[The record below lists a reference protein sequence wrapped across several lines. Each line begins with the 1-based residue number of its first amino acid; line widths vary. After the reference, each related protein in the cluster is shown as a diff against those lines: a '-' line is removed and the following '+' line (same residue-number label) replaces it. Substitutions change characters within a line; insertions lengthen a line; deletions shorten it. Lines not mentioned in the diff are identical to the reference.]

1 MKKIILISFIMNAI
15 MNAAGTWMWNNR
27 THGELKWT
35 TIETEHFNIHY
46 HQNLDK
52 IALQGASIAEQI
64 RPTLMKQM
72 GLESLPTLDII
83 FTAEDEV
90 LNGFA
95 VPANYT
101 IIWVDQNDAALWTG
115 DEKWLR
121 TVLAHELQ
129 HLVYFNT
136 VKGPWWLPEPM
147 NSLVHG
153 TPAWIVE
160 GIAEYFTEEWRP
172 FRYELSH
179 RYHVLRNT
187 VHKIQDPHNDG
198 YSKSLYLADRFGDST
213 ISKILNH
220 RNKFK
225 FLDFKESFKKH
236 TGITLKQFN
245 EDWRRQMNTFYFS
258 QRSQKE
264 RLEDAG
270 VIRKLPIKRVLSF
283 DYFSD
288 TSRIAMITRLS
299 KGQYDLSLVVATR
312 DTVKEKKARQK
323 LMRKGLKEGE
333 KPKKVKPKWKIK
345 ELDFG
350 RFGELNPNLDVS
362 PNGEMIIYPKYGY
375 GKNQSLGFD
384 IWRVDTK
391 TKKKVKL
398 TNSKRANYPKFSPD
412 GKSILFIAHENSTS
426 QLYTMDIDGRDI
438 KQITSNEGDVQ
449 IVTPAWSPD
458 GRSVAFAMSESDG
471 SMDIHTLELSTGK
484 TQQITNSPEIDASP
498 IWHPKGDMIS
508 YTGYYDITPNLY
520 TYDFSNG
527 KTIQNTDLWDLQKG
541 VDWNAQYSTITA
553 TTFNEVDSARVL
565 EIDPKRSATSSP
577 VTMNTAYS
585 SWREKSPD
593 HPLIDIEPNKEVEI
607 LKKGKYKFYKRMR
620 HLGTFL
626 IPGEEGLLY
635 NGAFTDALGQH
646 TFGAVVVTDD
656 TLNSIFFQYQNS
668 TGFPIDA
675 FWGFDIY
682 HDANFQLQFYNR
694 ERSYLE
700 VFNGA
705 SIWTKIPYNF
715 GKSQSANHLLF
726 SSLQLVKR
734 EQFFKTTRPENTVFS
749 DPEEGDEGSINLS
762 YLFVNKRPHIRNILS
777 PNQGFGLKISIKN
790 ASSNIWGM
798 FDYRKLEADIYNNKK
813 IGPFS
818 LYSRGRFETMN
829 GSPPSQETLGIFD
842 IPNYYLIGAATPGRE
857 YMSPRGFSGEP
868 RFGDKAYMGTLEL
881 RAPVVPISIVELV
894 KLIKIGSP
902 TFALITDFGNAWM
915 KGEAD
920 QEMIITL
927 GYEFRMSLKIANVP
941 LLTFSYGIA
950 QEKYMWDDGQS
961 PQSYFQMTLINPF

>member
-1 MKKIILISFIMNAI
+1 MMKKIILIGFMMSAVV
-15 MNAAGTWMWNNR
+15 NAAGTWMWNNR

-147 NSLVHG
+147 NSLAHG

-220 RNKFK
+220 RKK
-225 FLDFKESFKKH
+225 LKILDFKESFKKH

-264 RLEDAG
+264 RLEDTS
-270 VIRKLPIKRVLSF
+270 VIRKLPIKGVLSF

-384 IWRVDTK
+384 IWRVNTK

-398 TNSKRANYPKFSPD
+398 TNSMRANYP
-412 GKSILFIAHENSTS
+412 
-426 QLYTMDIDGRDI
+426 
-438 KQITSNEGDVQ
+438 
-449 IVTPAWSPD
+449 
-458 GRSVAFAMSESDG
+458 
-471 SMDIHTLELSTGK
+471 
-484 TQQITNSPEIDASP
+484 
-498 IWHPKGDMIS
+498 
-508 YTGYYDITPNLY
+508 
-520 TYDFSNG
+520 
-527 KTIQNTDLWDLQKG
+527 
-541 VDWNAQYSTITA
+541 
-553 TTFNEVDSARVL
+553 
-565 EIDPKRSATSSP
+565 
-577 VTMNTAYS
+577 
-585 SWREKSPD
+585 
-593 HPLIDIEPNKEVEI
+593 
-607 LKKGKYKFYKRMR
+607 
-620 HLGTFL
+620 
-626 IPGEEGLLY
+626 
-635 NGAFTDALGQH
+635 
-646 TFGAVVVTDD
+646 
-656 TLNSIFFQYQNS
+656 
-668 TGFPIDA
+668 
-675 FWGFDIY
+675 
-682 HDANFQLQFYNR
+682 
-694 ERSYLE
+694 
-700 VFNGA
+700 
-705 SIWTKIPYNF
+705 
-715 GKSQSANHLLF
+715 
-726 SSLQLVKR
+726 
-734 EQFFKTTRPENTVFS
+734 
-749 DPEEGDEGSINLS
+749 
-762 YLFVNKRPHIRNILS
+762 
-777 PNQGFGLKISIKN
+777 
-790 ASSNIWGM
+790 
-798 FDYRKLEADIYNNKK
+798 
-813 IGPFS
+813 
-818 LYSRGRFETMN
+818 
-829 GSPPSQETLGIFD
+829 
-842 IPNYYLIGAATPGRE
+842 
-857 YMSPRGFSGEP
+857 
-868 RFGDKAYMGTLEL
+868 
-881 RAPVVPISIVELV
+881 
-894 KLIKIGSP
+894 
-902 TFALITDFGNAWM
+902 
-915 KGEAD
+915 
-920 QEMIITL
+920 
-927 GYEFRMSLKIANVP
+927 
-941 LLTFSYGIA
+941 
-950 QEKYMWDDGQS
+950 
-961 PQSYFQMTLINPF
+961 